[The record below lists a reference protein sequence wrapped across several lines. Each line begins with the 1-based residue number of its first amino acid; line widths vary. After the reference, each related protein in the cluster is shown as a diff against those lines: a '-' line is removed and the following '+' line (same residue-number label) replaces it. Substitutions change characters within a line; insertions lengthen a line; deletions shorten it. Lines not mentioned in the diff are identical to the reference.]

1 MEKIPS
7 KWIQLK
13 ELKLAFCKSEAD
25 MVHTKVFGEESETS
39 EKQVPKGET
48 ADMEVQVGMSVDPD
62 FFHQVRDDEEDGEY
76 DIRAREFEDLE
87 DEERDVHESRLKK
100 GGKKRQLKSLK
111 SNVLKNEKITKTLE
125 RDRSSSRMRSG
136 SRDLEQYNVSPRLE
150 LTRS

>member
-1 MEKIPS
+1 MHCELLKPKPLELDGEIPMEKIPS

-62 FFHQVRDDEEDGEY
+62 FFH
-76 DIRAREFEDLE
+76 
-87 DEERDVHESRLKK
+87 
-100 GGKKRQLKSLK
+100 
-111 SNVLKNEKITKTLE
+111 
-125 RDRSSSRMRSG
+125 
-136 SRDLEQYNVSPRLE
+136 
-150 LTRS
+150 